1 MKIDL
6 TCPVEL
12 WHYALPTRQYPVC
25 HLQLFNLTEQ
35 TVTSLQ
41 VVFACYDAQGALM
54 SRQVERIQA
63 QQGLGRSAFE
73 VTAAIDGGE
82 QAEGLD
88 FSIEKVWF
96 EDGNV
101 WRHTAGN
108 VSEFTSNALPAGRRL
123 DVLRSLA
130 GPDALGYPS
139 DQGAV
144 WMCVCG
150 RPNSAREDTCRR
162 CGRLKRDVFTSFN
175 EAAVETV
182 IFEHENAMEEK
193 ARRERA
199 EVQRLAEQRE
209 AEALKKRRRRRR
221 ITLIVTGSV
230 TALVLTFGIYFHG
243 IPFYHYYTASRQ
255 LDNGVYA
262 AARAGFERLAAQ
274 QGRYSL
280 PIRLDFMGLNID
292 LLDMRLYYSSETLA
306 RECTY
311 RQAMDT
317 MNTGTI
323 TALKTAQ
330 DAFDSLG
337 DYRDSLDMSREARYQ
352 RAQRLLAAR
361 QYESAIALFDEIAG
375 YQDAA
380 DQSRTAQYQWAQE
393 RMDNMDYTV
402 AREKFLS
409 LGDYQDAA
417 DKAAMCLYQ
426 PAQADMQSGDY
437 LGAIALLEQLDT
449 DFESTADFLKASYY
463 GAANQYFSNEEYET
477 AAEYYLKA
485 GDYLDAYTQ
494 ATACLYEPAVDLYEQ
509 GDYAQA
515 KEMLEKIPGFR
526 NAQAIVNDCCRQ
538 LAREKADAGDYA
550 AARELL
556 IAAVSDDEATA
567 MWQEYTYIPAVQLQE
582 AGNLDGAA
590 ALLEN
595 IPGYQDADERL
606 RQVRYAQAEELLT
619 AGDYAGAISAFD
631 ALGDF
636 DDSREEARNAR
647 YSLAAEVLEQGNY
660 TLAIDYLNELG
671 DYEGSAEML
680 QCAHYLLGVQL
691 QEAQDIAAAA
701 AQFEQAGD
709 YQDAAARREDCVYQL
724 AGEAIRNV
732 DYQAAASYLES
743 IPDYEDAE
751 ELRRRSVY
759 LSAQEKQA
767 AGELAEAA
775 ALYAQIAGYQDA
787 SERAAACYDAYYES
801 AYTTARAA
809 MDAKDYAA
817 AVSALEG
824 VQRENISDKYAD
836 IDEIYNEA
844 NYNYANELYAQ
855 KKPYE
860 ALRYYRNI
868 PDYKDVTEKKLNR
881 ICYRILGSWVS
892 ATGVKMEFRDDGTCT
907 IDGRNGYFTVNM
919 YAMSVGTRANDLNQS
934 WQIYS
939 CTNKTLSV
947 INNSSKTQYKLTR
960 VTEE

>member
-96 EDGNV
+96 EDGTV

-108 VSEFTSNALPAGRRL
+108 VSEYTSNALPAGRRL
-123 DVLRSLA
+123 DVLRYLA
-130 GPDALGYPS
+130 GSDALGYPS

-199 EVQRLAEQRE
+199 EAQRVAEQRE
-209 AEALKKRRRRRR
+209 AEALKKRNRRRK

-230 TALVLTFGIYFHG
+230 TALVLTFGVYFHG

-255 LDNGVYA
+255 LDNGVYT
-262 AARAGFERLAAQ
+262 AARAGFENLAAR

-280 PIRLDFMGLNID
+280 PIKLDFIGLDID
-292 LLDMRLYYSSETLA
+292 LLDMRLYYSSEDLA
-306 RECTY
+306 KECTY
-311 RQAMDT
+311 RQARDT

-337 DYRDSLDMSREARYQ
+337 DYRDSRDMSRAARYQ

-361 QYESAIALFDEIAG
+361 QYESAIALFGEIAD

-380 DQSRTAQYQWAQE
+380 DQSRAALYQWAQE
-393 RMDNMDYTV
+393 RMDNMDYTA

-409 LGDYQDAA
+409 LGSYQDAA

-437 LGAIALLEQLDT
+437 LDAIALLEQLDT
-449 DFESTADFLKASYY
+449 DFENTADYLKASYY

-515 KEMLEKIPGFR
+515 KEMLEKIAGFR
-526 NAQAIVNDCCRQ
+526 NAQELVNDCCRQ
-538 LAREKADAGDYA
+538 LAREKAEAGDYA

-567 MWQEYTYIPAVQLQE
+567 MLQEYTYIPAVQLQE

-619 AGDYAGAISAFD
+619 AGDYAGAIAAFD

-636 DDSREEARNAR
+636 ANSPEEAKNAR
-647 YSLAAEVLEQGNY
+647 YSLAAEVLEQGDY
-660 TLAIDYLNELG
+660 TLAIDYLTDLG

-680 QCAHYLLGVQL
+680 QRAHYLLGLQL
-691 QEAQDIAAAA
+691 QEGQDIAAATT
-701 AQFEQAGD
+701 QFELAGD
-709 YQDAAARREDCVYQL
+709 YQDARARYDDCVYQL
-724 AGEAIRNV
+724 AGEAIKNV
-732 DYQAAASYLES
+732 DYQTAANYLQN
-743 IPDYEDAE
+743 IPGYEDAE
-751 ELRRRSVY
+751 ALRRQSVY
-759 LSAQEKQA
+759 LSAEAKQQEGDLSA
-767 AGELAEAA
+767 AA
-775 ALYAQIAGYQDA
+775 ALFASIPDYQDA
-787 SERAAACYDAYYES
+787 ADRAAACYDAYYE
-801 AYTTARAA
+801 AVYTAARTA
-809 MDAKDYAA
+809 MDAQDYAA
-817 AVSALEG
+817 AVNALEG
-824 VQRENISDKYAD
+824 MQRENVSEKYAD
-836 IDEIYNEA
+836 IDDIYNEA

-892 ATGVKMEFRDDGTCT
+892 AKGIKMEFRDDGTCT
-907 IDGRNGYFTVNM
+907 IDGKDGYFNVSM
-919 YAMSVGTRANDLNQS
+919 YAMSVGTRANDLNQN

-939 CTNKTLSV
+939 CTDKSLSV
-947 INNSSKTQYKLTR
+947 INNSNKTQYKLTR

>member
-1 MKIDL
+1 MRIDL

-96 EDGNV
+96 EDGTV

-108 VSEFTSNALPAGRRL
+108 VSEYTSNALPAGRRL
-123 DVLRSLA
+123 DVLRYLA
-130 GPDALGYPS
+130 GADALGYPS

-199 EVQRLAEQRE
+199 EAQRVAEQRE
-209 AEALKKRRRRRR
+209 AEALKKRNHRRK
-221 ITLIVTGSV
+221 ITMIVTGSV
-230 TALVLTFGIYFHG
+230 TALVLTFGVYFHG

-255 LDNGVYA
+255 LDNGVYT
-262 AARAGFERLAAQ
+262 AARAGFESLAAR

-280 PIRLDFMGLNID
+280 PIKLDFIGLDID
-292 LLDMRLYYSSETLA
+292 LLDMRLYYSSEDLA
-306 RECTY
+306 KECTY
-311 RQAMDT
+311 RQARDT

-337 DYRDSLDMSREARYQ
+337 DYRDSRDMSRAARYQ

-361 QYESAIALFDEIAG
+361 QYESAIALFGEIAD

-380 DQSRTAQYQWAQE
+380 DQSRAALYQWAQE
-393 RMDNMDYTV
+393 RMDNMDYTA

-409 LGDYQDAA
+409 LGSYQDAA

-437 LGAIALLEQLDT
+437 LGAI
-449 DFESTADFLKASYY
+449 
-463 GAANQYFSNEEYET
+463 
-477 AAEYYLKA
+477 
-485 GDYLDAYTQ
+485 
-494 ATACLYEPAVDLYEQ
+494 
-509 GDYAQA
+509 
-515 KEMLEKIPGFR
+515 
-526 NAQAIVNDCCRQ
+526 
-538 LAREKADAGDYA
+538 
-550 AARELL
+550 
-556 IAAVSDDEATA
+556 
-567 MWQEYTYIPAVQLQE
+567 
-582 AGNLDGAA
+582 

-619 AGDYAGAISAFD
+619 AGDYAGAIAAFD

-636 DDSREEARNAR
+636 ANSPEEAKNAR
-647 YSLAAEVLEQGNY
+647 YSLAAEVLEQGDY
-660 TLAIDYLNELG
+660 TLAIDYLTDLG

-680 QCAHYLLGVQL
+680 QRAHYLLGLQL
-691 QEAQDIAAAA
+691 QEGQDIAAATT
-701 AQFEQAGD
+701 QFELAGD
-709 YQDAAARREDCVYQL
+709 YQDARARYDDCVYQL
-724 AGEAIRNV
+724 AGEAIKNM
-732 DYQAAASYLES
+732 DYQTAANYLQN
-743 IPDYEDAE
+743 IPGYEDAE
-751 ELRRRSVY
+751 ALRRQSVY
-759 LSAQEKQA
+759 LSAEAMQQEGDLSA
-767 AGELAEAA
+767 AA
-775 ALYAQIAGYQDA
+775 ALFASIPDYQDA
-787 SERAAACYDAYYES
+787 ADRAAACYDAYYE
-801 AYTTARAA
+801 AVYTAARTA
-809 MDAKDYAA
+809 MDAQDYAA
-817 AVSALEG
+817 AVNALEG
-824 VQRENISDKYAD
+824 MQRENVSEKYAD
-836 IDEIYNEA
+836 IDDIYNEA

-892 ATGVKMEFRDDGTCT
+892 AKGIKMEFRDDGTCT
-907 IDGRNGYFTVNM
+907 IDGKDGYFNVSM
-919 YAMSVGTRANDLNQS
+919 YAMSVGTRANDLNQN

-939 CTNKTLSV
+939 CTDKSLSV
-947 INNSSKTQYKLTR
+947 INNSNKTQYKLTR